1 MNDEKAVYRRS
12 IKGLSLA
19 QSVLK
24 LSISLQ
30 KLTHTSQ
37 SAMAGF
43 CFLNSTARARSDLPE
58 PLNKQPANLALISH
72 RRAQRGCDGSGEALL
87 HNLLGFKGIDCLNGM
102 NANSNVGHRAI
113 EDWEPAHELQGNLQP
128 IATPAASGSRLNLS
142 TPSRCSG

>member
-1 MNDEKAVYRRS
+1 MKKQFIGAVSKDCHLPSLFSSYRS
-12 IKGLSLA
+12 PCKNS
-19 QSVLK
+19 
-24 LSISLQ
+24 
-30 KLTHTSQ
+30 HTPPSQ
-37 SAMAGF
+37 PWRGF
-43 CFLNSTARARSDLPE
+43 VFLNSTARARSDLPE